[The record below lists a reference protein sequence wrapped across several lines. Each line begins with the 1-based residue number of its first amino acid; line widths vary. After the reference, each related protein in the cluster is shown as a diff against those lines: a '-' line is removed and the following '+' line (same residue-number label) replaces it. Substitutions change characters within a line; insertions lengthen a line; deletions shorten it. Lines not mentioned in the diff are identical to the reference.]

1 MTEIRIV
8 VWQFVRIMVQLET
21 ESARRKPRGGPSK
34 TSLYESWQEAWDELD
49 TKLTD
54 LGKRDHRAY
63 SNLMMDQE
71 VVLECATAADL
82 AEVVQTVDRIIKRLG
97 DMITRKQGKVKDLR
111 FEVREMKTLRQEL
124 EAMAPG

>member
-21 ESARRKPRGGPSK
+21 EASRRRSK
-34 TSLYESWQEAWDELD
+34 GDRRSVLYRNWQDAWDELD
-49 TKLTD
+49 AKLTE

-71 VVLECATAADL
+71 VVLECASREDL
-82 AEVVQTVDRIIKRLG
+82 TEVIETVDRVIKRLG
-97 DMITRKQGKVKDLR
+97 DMISRKQGKTKDLR
-111 FEVREMKTLRQEL
+111 FEQREMKTLRQEL
-124 EAMAPG
+124 EALAAEG

>member
-1 MTEIRIV
+1 MTEIRVV

-21 ESARRKPRGGPSK
+21 ESTRRKPRSGGGRS
-34 TSLYESWQEAWDELD
+34 SLYESWQEAWEELD

-71 VVLECATAADL
+71 VVLECTNAADL
-82 AEVVQTVDRIIKRLG
+82 AEVLQTVDRVIKRLG
-97 DMITRKQGKVKDLR
+97 DMIKRKQGKVKDLR
-111 FEVREMKTLRQEL
+111 FEVRDKTTLRQEL
-124 EAMAPG
+124 EAMQPG

>member
-1 MTEIRIV
+1 MTEIRVV

-21 ESARRKPRGGPSK
+21 ESTRRKPRTGGGGSPV
-34 TSLYESWQEAWDELD
+34 YESWRDAWEELD
-49 TKLTD
+49 TKLTE

-71 VVLECATAADL
+71 VVLECANAADL
-82 AEVVQTVDRIIKRLG
+82 AEVLQTVDRVIKRLG

-111 FEVREMKTLRQEL
+111 FEVRDLKTLRQEL
-124 EAMAPG
+124 EAMQPG

>member
-21 ESARRKPRGGPSK
+21 EASRRRPKGGGGRS
-34 TSLYESWQEAWDELD
+34 SLFESWREAWEELD
-49 TKLTD
+49 AKLTD

-71 VVLECATAADL
+71 VVLECASAGDL
-82 AEVVQTVDRIIKRLG
+82 AELVQTVDRVIKRLG
-97 DMITRKQGKVKDLR
+97 DMISRKQGKVKDLR
-111 FEVREMKTLRQEL
+111 FELREMKTLRQEL
-124 EAMAPG
+124 EATQPG

>member
-1 MTEIRIV
+1 MTEIRVV

-21 ESARRKPRGGPSK
+21 ESTRRKPRSGGS
-34 TSLYESWQEAWDELD
+34 SSVYESWHEAWEELD
-49 TKLTD
+49 IKLTD

-71 VVLECATAADL
+71 VVLECANAADL
-82 AEVVQTVDRIIKRLG
+82 AEVLQTVDRVIKRLG

-111 FEVREMKTLRQEL
+111 FEVRDMKTLRQEL
-124 EAMAPG
+124 EAMQPG

>member
-1 MTEIRIV
+1 MTEIRVV

-21 ESARRKPRGGPSK
+21 ESTRRKPSTEGRGS
-34 TSLYESWQEAWDELD
+34 SVYENWRDAWEELD
-49 TKLTD
+49 NKLTD

-71 VVLECATAADL
+71 VVLECANAADL
-82 AEVVQTVDRIIKRLG
+82 AEVLQTVDRVIKRLG

-111 FEVREMKTLRQEL
+111 FEVRDLKTLRQEL
-124 EAMAPG
+124 EAMQPG

>member
-21 ESARRKPRGGPSK
+21 ESARRKPRGGAAK
-34 TSLYESWQEAWDELD
+34 TSLYESWQEAWEELD

-124 EAMAPG
+124 EAMVPG

>member
-8 VWQFVRIMVQLET
+8 VWQFVRIMAQLET
-21 ESARRKPRGGPSK
+21 ESARRKPRGGAPK
-34 TSLYESWQEAWDELD
+34 NSLYESWREAWEELD

-124 EAMAPG
+124 EAMVPG

>member
-21 ESARRKPRGGPSK
+21 ESARRKPRGGAAK
-34 TSLYESWQEAWDELD
+34 NSLYESWREAWEELD

-124 EAMAPG
+124 EAMVPG

>member
-21 ESARRKPRGGPSK
+21 EAARRKPRDRGGKS
-34 TSLYESWQEAWDELD
+34 SLFESWREAWEELD

-54 LGKRDHRAY
+54 LGKRDHKAY

-71 VVLECATAADL
+71 VVLECASAADL
-82 AEVVQTVDRIIKRLG
+82 AEVVVTVDRIIKRLG
-97 DMITRKQGKVKDLR
+97 DMISRKQGKVKDLR
-111 FEVREMKTLRQEL
+111 FELREMKTLYQEL
-124 EAMAPG
+124 EAMHAS